1 MALTLTDAG
10 PGDILAATLAESATQ
25 ALLDEARLSPK
36 PGLVDSRGSG
46 SHSDLTLALM
56 EHSAHSLTATFH
68 ALAQHCWRR
77 SADIALRQEV
87 GRLGREGER
96 EMMAVTGGV
105 NTHRGAIWAVG
116 LLVSAVAMQPAANGA
131 EHIARRAA
139 ELARLPDVFSPKTFS
154 KGACA
159 VKRYRLPGAKEE
171 AQSGFPHVTRLALPE
186 LQRSREAGASESQA
200 QLNALLAVMTSLADT
215 CVLSRG
221 GMPALLAM
229 QRGAASVLHAGGVQ
243 TAAGVRR
250 LMHLER
256 QMLADNVSPGGA
268 ADLLAA
274 TLFVDRIGAKT
285 HPIHGLTS

>member
-25 ALLDEARLSPK
+25 ALLDEVRLSPK

-46 SHSDLTLALM
+46 SHRDLTLALM
-56 EHSAHSLTATFH
+56 EHSAHSLTATFN

-96 EMMAVTGGV
+96 EMMAATGGV

-116 LLVSAVAMQPAANGA
+116 LLVSAVAMQPSDNGV

-139 ELARLPDVFSPKTFS
+139 ELARLPDEFSPKTFS

-159 VKRYRLPGAKEE
+159 VQRYRLPGAKEE
-171 AQSGFPHVTRLALPE
+171 AQSGFPHVTGLALPE